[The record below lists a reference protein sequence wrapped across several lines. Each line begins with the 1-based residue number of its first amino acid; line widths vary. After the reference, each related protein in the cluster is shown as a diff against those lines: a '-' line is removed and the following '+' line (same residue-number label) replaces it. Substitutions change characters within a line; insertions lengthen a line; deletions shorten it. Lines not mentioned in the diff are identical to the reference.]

1 MVLAYKWLP
10 VGWTP
15 LMLVRWVENVN
26 DKEFE
31 NRRIWVDLEEV
42 DPVLV
47 ASILTAEDQ
56 RFFTHNGFDQ
66 AELKTMMNDHI
77 NYGKELRGC
86 STISQQVAKNC
97 FTFCSRTFLRKVVE
111 AYYTVLIELI
121 WGKERILEVYLSVV
135 ETGGGLYGVETAC
148 QEYFSSSAAN
158 VFIDDAL
165 ALACI
170 LPSPL
175 QLQPHDVIEEQPG
188 KIVRLRKQ
196 ILNKFP
202 KTY

>member
-121 WGKERILEVYLSVV
+121 WDKERILEVYLNVV
-135 ETGGGLYGVETAC
+135 ETGRGLYGFEAAC
-148 QEYFSSSAAN
+148 QEYFSSSSAS
-158 VFIDDAL
+158 VFLDDAL

-175 QLQPHDVIEEQPG
+175 QLQPHYIIEE
-188 KIVRLRKQ
+188 
-196 ILNKFP
+196 
-202 KTY
+202 